1 MIDLSCY
8 ADARGIIRVNRVADA
23 GHRSAVRLLVQR
35 GQLIRLARGAYLD
48 ARVWGRLTAD
58 ERYRARIHAAAGG
71 RVAADE
77 LLCGPSA
84 LALWRLP
91 ALRDWPDEV
100 HSVRRT
106 ASGGRR
112 TGLLVRHAT
121 ARMDGGSTIDG
132 LPVTSLARTVADV
145 SAAGE
150 LGAGL
155 MAADAALR
163 GMRTGSWVRPPLS
176 QDDLVAEAE
185 ARPKRYGRS
194 RALTVARLADARAE
208 SPGESL
214 LRASIHLLGLP
225 MPELQWEVRGDS
237 GRRYVVDCY
246 WPDQDFVLEFD
257 GKAKYLDPALRGG
270 RTAEEV
276 VVAEKER
283 EDEIRAQVR
292 GMTRAGW
299 TVALAPKRLEA
310 RLRAAGFRFP

>member
-1 MIDLSCY
+1 MRTITDP
-8 ADARGIIRVNRVADA
+8 
-23 GHRSAVRLLVQR
+23 GHRSAIRHHLARGELV
-35 GQLIRLARGAYLD
+35 RLARGAYLD
-48 ARVWGRLTAD
+48 AAIWARLDSD
-58 ERYRARIHAAAGG
+58 ERYRATIHAAAGG
-71 RVAADE
+71 SLASDE

-91 ALRDWPDEV
+91 SLESRPSTV
-100 HSVRRT
+100 HSVRPNLT
-106 ASGGRR
+106 SGRR
-112 TGLLVRHAT
+112 VGTLVRHISMRAD
-121 ARMDGGSTIDG
+121 AGVEIDG
-132 LPVTSLARTVADV
+132 LPVTSLARTVVDA
-145 SAAGE
+145 SAEAA

-163 GMRTGSWVRPPLS
+163 GARAPFWFRSPLDRDVLTG
-176 QDDLVAEAE
+176 EAE
-185 ARPKRYGRS
+185 RVAVRHGRT

-225 MPELQWEVRGDS
+225 MPELQREFRGDS
-237 GRRYVVDCY
+237 GRQYFVDCY

-276 VVAEKER
+276 LVAEKER

-299 TVALAPKRLEA
+299 AVALAPMRLEA
-310 RLRAAGFRFP
+310 RLRAAGFRFPSTRRR